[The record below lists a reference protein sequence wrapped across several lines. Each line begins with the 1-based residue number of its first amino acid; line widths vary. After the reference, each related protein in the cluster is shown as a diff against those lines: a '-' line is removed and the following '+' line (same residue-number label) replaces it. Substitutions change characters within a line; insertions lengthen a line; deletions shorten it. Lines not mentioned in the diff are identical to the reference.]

1 MQHPSKARPKPVK
14 IVTGKAPA
22 ARAAADGPIKIQ
34 TGPDHVAVMA
44 VFVTNQCNLACTN
57 CCADTVKMDAAPE
70 HLKWEDFKNAIDIFM
85 DPAQLPHQG
94 QKVICV
100 EGGETFLVYPLL
112 QQAVEY
118 VQKFPTPPH
127 VYIHTNGTM
136 VKPEQIQALRKYGV
150 EILFSLD
157 GNKEGNDHFRRFPG
171 SADTSVWDAV
181 MKRIEPLPKDGLGIN
196 MVVRPNS
203 IEGLVGAL
211 KTLTEMGFGFINLA
225 IDYYHMWSET
235 DLKKLE
241 KFMDELF
248 DFYAGY
254 TEKHGKVPFR
264 CGAIHD
270 GLQRVAARKS
280 GKGWWTECVH
290 LILGSDGNFY
300 SCEAIGLYPWS
311 EVAGKHSI
319 NHCSAGRGIDWA
331 KRQAYMEEANTV
343 LGEHGKPDSEWQH
356 MCPRLYY
363 TVAHIEGKDP
373 KDLVDNMHRT
383 SRILHGGLMKLAA
396 RLQDNPS
403 FNKEHIL
410 ADVVPGS

>member
-1 MQHPSKARPKPVK
+1 MQHPSKILPKPTKIVDGKAAVKTAAGDAVK
-14 IVTGKAPA
+14 I
-22 ARAAADGPIKIQ
+22 Q
-34 TGPDHVAVMA
+34 MGPDHLAVMA

-57 CCADTVKMDAAPE
+57 CCADTVKMEAPPE

-85 DPAQLPHQG
+85 DPGQVPHKG

-100 EGGETFLVYPLL
+100 EGGETFLVYDMLVK
-112 QQAVEY
+112 AVEY
-118 VQKFPTPPH
+118 VQKFPTPPY
-127 VYIHTNGTM
+127 VYIHTNGTL
-136 VKPEQIQALRKYGV
+136 VTPEKIKKLREYGV

-157 GNKEGNDHFRRFPG
+157 GNKQGNDHFRRFPG
-171 SADTSVWDAV
+171 SDASVWDAV
-181 MKRIEPLPKDGLGIN
+181 MKKIEPLPKEGLGIN

-203 IEGLVGAL
+203 IEGLVDAL

-225 IDYYHMWSET
+225 IDYYHMWSQE

-254 TEKHGKVPFR
+254 TEKNGKVPFR

-270 GLQRVAARKS
+270 GLQRAAARKT

-290 LILGSDGNFY
+290 LILGSDGHFY
-300 SCEAIGLYPWS
+300 SCEAIGLFPWS
-311 EVAGKHSI
+311 EVAEKYSI
-319 NHCSAGRGIDWA
+319 NHASAGRGIDWA
-331 KRQAYMEEANTV
+331 KRRKYMEDANAA
-343 LGEHGKPDSEWQH
+343 LGENGKPDSAWQH

-373 KDLVDNMHRT
+373 KDLVDNMHHT
-383 SRILHGGLMKLAA
+383 SRILHDGLLKLSA
-396 RLQDNPS
+396 RLKDNPS
-403 FNKEHIL
+403 FQQEHIL
-410 ADVVPGS
+410 ADVVAGS